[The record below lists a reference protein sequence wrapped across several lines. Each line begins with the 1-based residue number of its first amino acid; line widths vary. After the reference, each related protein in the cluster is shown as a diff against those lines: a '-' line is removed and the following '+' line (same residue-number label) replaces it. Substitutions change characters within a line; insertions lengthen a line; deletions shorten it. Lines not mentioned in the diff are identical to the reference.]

1 MFDVII
7 IGGGPAGISASLYT
21 KRGNKKTLV
30 INSESSTLQEVHKIE
45 NYYGF
50 ENGISGKEL
59 YDIGIKQAKNLGIEV
74 KQEEVLS
81 VKINEKGFEVITN
94 KDTYES
100 EAVIISVGNKKNK
113 VKIKGIKDFEGK
125 GVSYCAIC
133 DGFFYRDKEV
143 AVIGSGNYAISE
155 TNDLIN
161 IAKKV
166 TILTNGEKAPEFRA
180 DNVEINSKPIEEI
193 EGKEKVEKVVFNDR
207 TSINADGIF
216 VAQGTAGGFELAKK
230 LGLLIKDN
238 HIIVNENMETNIK
251 GVYACGDCTGGLMQ
265 VSKSV
270 YQGTVAGLEV
280 IKFLNKNKDIVKSYM
295 KK

>member
-1 MFDVII
+1 MVDVVII
-7 IGGGPAGISASLYT
+7 GSGPAGISAALYL
-21 KRGNKKTLV
+21 KRAKKNILIV
-30 INSESSTLQEVHKIE
+30 SNGKSALEKAHKIE

-113 VKIKGIKDFEGK
+113 VKIKGIKDLEGK

-193 EGKEKVEKVVFNDR
+193 EGKDKVEKVIFNDR
-207 TSINADGIF
+207 SSINADGIF

-280 IKFLNKNKDIVKSYM
+280 IKFLNKNK
-295 KK
+295 

>member
-100 EAVIISVGNKKNK
+100 EAVIIAVGNKKNK
-113 VKIKGIKDFEGK
+113 VKIKGLKDFEGK

-193 EGKEKVEKVVFNDR
+193 EGKDKVEKVIFNDR
-207 TSINADGIF
+207 SSINADGIF

-280 IKFLNKNKDIVKSYM
+280 IKFLNNNK
-295 KK
+295 

>member
-100 EAVIISVGNKKNK
+100 EAVIIAVGNKKNK

-193 EGKEKVEKVVFNDR
+193 EGKDKVEKVVFNDR
-207 TSINADGIF
+207 SSINADGIF

-280 IKFLNKNKDIVKSYM
+280 IKFLNKNK
-295 KK
+295 

>member
-113 VKIKGIKDFEGK
+113 VKIKGIKDLEGK

-280 IKFLNKNKDIVKSYM
+280 IKFLNKNK
-295 KK
+295 